1 MLSRMRLFN
10 NKYNI
15 MSYYAKN
22 NICNISMTKTNIIN
36 DNNKH
41 IISKYNK
48 DTKQLLNEITI
59 IKNTFNNANND
70 EILKFLIDYRSTI
83 DYKKYDINILVEDLK
98 IINQTLITES
108 TYNLFNRVID
118 IKRDEKLNK
127 FYKKQ
132 YNIDKL
138 IYMFF
143 GGFISSNIY
152 FIYKYISA

>member
-1 MLSRMRLFN
+1 MRLFN
-10 NKYNI
+10 NKCNR

-22 NICNISMTKTNIIN
+22 NICNISITKTNIIN
-36 DNNKH
+36 DNNKNT
-41 IISKYNK
+41 ISKYNK
-48 DTKQLLNEITI
+48 NTKQLLDEITI
-59 IKNTFNNANND
+59 IKKNFNNANND

-98 IINQTLITES
+98 IINQTLKTES

-127 FYKKQ
+127 FYNKQ

-152 FIYKYISA
+152 FIYKYNSA